1 MNCMEQRKIIMC
13 RGIQSSGKSTW
24 ARNWAL
30 EDPEH
35 RIRYNND
42 DIRNM
47 LGQYWI
53 PSREDIVASAK
64 SSILSTAMTNGYDI
78 VIDNMN
84 LNVRDHD
91 NIMVMIANY
100 EMVWHKYH
108 YVIEF
113 QDFPTPVEECIRRDS
128 LRPNPIGEEVIRNTY
143 NKYKEY
149 YEWL

>member
-1 MNCMEQRKIIMC
+1 METRKIIMC

-47 LGQYWI
+47 LGQYWV

-64 SSILSTAMTNGYDI
+64 SSILSTAMTNGYDSQ
-78 VIDNMN
+78 
-84 LNVRDHD
+84 L
-91 NIMVMIANY
+91 
-100 EMVWHKYH
+100 
-108 YVIEF
+108 
-113 QDFPTPVEECIRRDS
+113 
-128 LRPNPIGEEVIRNTY
+128 
-143 NKYKEY
+143 
-149 YEWL
+149 